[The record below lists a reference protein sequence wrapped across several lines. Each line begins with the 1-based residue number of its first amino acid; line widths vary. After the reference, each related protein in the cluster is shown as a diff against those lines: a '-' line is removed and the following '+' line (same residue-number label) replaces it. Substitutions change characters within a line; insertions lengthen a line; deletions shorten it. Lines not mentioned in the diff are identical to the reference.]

1 MLRLLNARMK
11 TLGSVSR
18 DYRNLGLVDDSPAV
32 HPFVHE
38 MHRAPGDRL
47 ARVERPPPRFDA
59 PEFREQGRMNV
70 NDAPREG
77 LQHGS
82 LQHAHVTG
90 KDDKIDSRTAQSLD
104 QILFAFCGEARPKA
118 GFLDPRRGNAGFTR
132 QAEDPGVKNVRTNDN
147 DPGIETAGANLF
159 EDGAKVG
166 SFARTEH
173 TETKFMH
180 RRSGSCASSHHMQ
193 AMLPN
198 GSFPCNMRRKL
209 VEFENMKADE
219 VQGEPDRPLEIY
231 LRERAREV
239 DHALNGLLPKDSVRP
254 ATIHRAMRY
263 SLFAGGKRLRPVLC
277 LTAAESCGDSAG
289 NALLAACS
297 VECVHTY
304 SLIHD
309 DLPCMDDDDFRR
321 GRPTSHKV
329 FGEAIA
335 VLAGDALLTVA
346 FEILAGIR
354 ETPRYQLKAFVTE
367 LAFAAGSRKL
377 IAGQVADLEGEGRK
391 SSRAELRFT
400 HECKTAAMIVASL
413 KLGAM
418 AANATAENVAAI
430 TKFGHSLGL
439 AFQVI
444 DDILDITQTS
454 EKLGKSAGKD
464 IASQKTTYPSLLG
477 LDAARKE
484 ARRLTASA
492 HKALKPFGTK
502 AARLHQLA
510 DHLLARE
517 Y

>member
-1 MLRLLNARMK
+1 
-11 TLGSVSR
+11 
-18 DYRNLGLVDDSPAV
+18 
-32 HPFVHE
+32 
-38 MHRAPGDRL
+38 
-47 ARVERPPPRFDA
+47 
-59 PEFREQGRMNV
+59 
-70 NDAPREG
+70 
-77 LQHGS
+77 
-82 LQHAHVTG
+82 
-90 KDDKIDSRTAQSLD
+90 
-104 QILFAFCGEARPKA
+104 
-118 GFLDPRRGNAGFTR
+118 
-132 QAEDPGVKNVRTNDN
+132 
-147 DPGIETAGANLF
+147 
-159 EDGAKVG
+159 
-166 SFARTEH
+166 
-173 TETKFMH
+173 
-180 RRSGSCASSHHMQ
+180 MQ

-198 GSFPCNMRRKL
+198 DSFPCNMRRKL
-209 VEFENMKADE
+209 VEIEIMKGDK
-219 VQGEPDRPLEIY
+219 VQREPDRPLEMY

-239 DHALNGLLPKDSVRP
+239 DDALNRFLPKNSVKP

-263 SLFAGGKRLRPVLC
+263 SLFAGGKRMRPVLC
-277 LTAAESCGDSAG
+277 LAAAEACRKPNG
-289 NALLAACS
+289 NALFAACA

-329 FGEAIA
+329 FGEAMA

-346 FEILAGIR
+346 FEILAKIR
-354 ETPRYQLKAFVTE
+354 ETPRYKLKDYITE

-391 SSRAELRFT
+391 SSRAELRFI

-418 AANATAENVAAI
+418 AANATPEKVATI
-430 TKFGHSLGL
+430 TKFGYSLGL

-464 IASQKTTYPSLLG
+464 VAAQKTTYPALIG

-492 HKALKPFGTK
+492 RKAVEPFGLK
-502 AARLHQLA
+502 AMRLHQLA
-510 DHLLARE
+510 DYLLARE